1 MKRLGKKFQFLSF
14 ELFFF
19 LLRNKIQTENNTKED
34 FFLLVNINLQSKR
47 SVRWIVSLP
56 RQFTSSLFKTLQL
69 TFELKSRRTES
80 NVCALNCKWNIF
92 CFSFSRRYLLFLEAF
107 RSNCGLSEQLWAA
120 ILIPKLDGQ
129 PTHQVLIFFWRIVKQ
144 ITTSSFDLTLLL
156 RDGSSWLQLL
166 HFRLLYIWQNIFGTG
181 FELGSL

>member
-92 CFSFSRRYLLFLEAF
+92 FFHIFSSLFVVPWSFSFKLRPFWATLSCNFDSEVRRTTNPSSSHFFLKDCEANYNF
-107 RSNCGLSEQLWAA
+107 KLWFDASFARWLKLAA
-120 ILIPKLDGQ
+120 IA
-129 PTHQVLIFFWRIVKQ
+129 
-144 ITTSSFDLTLLL
+144 
-156 RDGSSWLQLL
+156 
-166 HFRLLYIWQNIFGTG
+166 
-181 FELGSL
+181 SL